1 MLFLLLH
8 GEGAN
13 CRHCPEMLCAFFL
26 TMALALRP
34 PGEPAGGAR
43 ALGDIEA
50 RESWS
55 NSGVRGS
62 AEARETSDTEV
73 TSGRYPLCH
82 AALGSRLGLPHRDY
96 LRRSS
101 RQCTPSSRTSS
112 SGGRAEAVEA
122 RVLYDDVNEFF
133 WDARNVGAL
142 CGGADIGARLAGGAS
157 HNLYA
162 AMRETLI
169 GVPDAASP
177 TRASESA
184 RRRRRSRCSRLF
196 RKTHFERI
204 SWSNCSSRTA
214 ASSRC
219 RRSSGA

>member
-1 MLFLLLH
+1 MRAVGVAEDKALALRCKSEPDTPAALALAARDLHHKLLANFFRWLTELGLAKHWPQMPEEDLSPDDNSSFHVDDLGPLRTSRRLHEIMLFLLLH

-50 RESWS
+50 QESWS
-55 NSGVRGS
+55 TLSGVRGS

-96 LRRSS
+96 LETIV
-101 RQCTPSSRTSS
+101 TPMYAFLSHELL
-112 SGGRAEAVEA
+112 GRKGE
-122 RVLYDDVNEFF
+122 L
-133 WDARNVGAL
+133 GAAL
-142 CGGADIGARLAGGAS
+142 
-157 HNLYA
+157 
-162 AMRETLI
+162 
-169 GVPDAASP
+169 
-177 TRASESA
+177 
-184 RRRRRSRCSRLF
+184 
-196 RKTHFERI
+196 K
-204 SWSNCSSRTA
+204 
-214 ASSRC
+214 
-219 RRSSGA
+219 